1 MCKIVKTPS
10 FPRSGNPDGRFYPCF
25 SRPPP
30 RGGDEKNELAHLVAS
45 LLKGLANGQKI
56 QDNANINENIDNS
69 PMQHKHYIGI
79 DVGGTK
85 IQTSLITEAGVV
97 LASLRRETP
106 RKCGAEVTLQAIE
119 DAVKSLLQEREMQ
132 SRDLAGIG
140 IAIPGVV
147 LQDVGFI
154 AHTPNMNLSGIDL
167 GSHMKSRFDLP
178 IAVGNDGNLGTLGEC
193 WLGSGRNAASC
204 VGIFVGTG
212 IGAGIVMNDVVSS
225 GAGQSAG
232 EIGHIVIQVPCE
244 DWWQQLQH
252 KQKKLI
258 HAFVPKHLPQC
269 GCGNYGCFE
278 SLASRTAIER
288 SIREAV
294 QSGQKSVITDMNGGS
309 LEVIKSGSLAKALK
323 ANDHVVTTIM
333 HYVSQ
338 VIGHACLTVR
348 HLLDPEVIVLGGG
361 VMEACQKFMMPIIEA
376 VVVNDKLLAASG
388 KRRVLLSSLRDDAI
402 VLGAVAL
409 VRSLNGSN
417 PLHKKTHRIIPHY
430 PTLRLMADNVLHIAD
445 KPYSED
451 FFLLSDGS
459 IRPREKLP
467 KRDDDGFRLKD
478 IEKATHGGVDLLI
491 LISPKAGELT
501 LSGKCHDYL
510 YRRNID
516 YRILQME
523 EGVKLY
529 NSVAGR
535 RAAIVHFREHAE

>member
-1 MCKIVKTPS
+1 MT
-10 FPRSGNPDGRFYPCF
+10 D
-25 SRPPP
+25 
-30 RGGDEKNELAHLVAS
+30 
-45 LLKGLANGQKI
+45 
-56 QDNANINENIDNS
+56 S
-69 PMQHKHYIGI
+69 PKQQKHYVGI

-85 IQTSLITEAGVV
+85 IQTSLVTEAGVV
-97 LASLRRETP
+97 LASLRQATP
-106 RKCGAEVTLQAIE
+106 RNCSADVTLQAIA
-119 DAVKSLLQEREMQ
+119 DALKMLLQEQQLQ
-132 SRDLAGIG
+132 SGDLAGIG
-140 IAIPGVV
+140 IAIPGTV
-147 LQDVGFI
+147 QQETGFI
-154 AHTPNMNLSGIDL
+154 VGTPNMNLSGVDL
-167 GSHMKSRFDLP
+167 GAYMTSKFDIP
-178 IAVGNDGNLGTLGEC
+178 IAIGNDCNLGTLGEC

-212 IGAGIVMNDVVSS
+212 IGAGIVLNDSVLS
-225 GAGQSAG
+225 GAGEAAG

-244 DWWQQLQH
+244 DWRLQMRN
-252 KQKKLI
+252 KQKKFVT
-258 HAFVPKHLPQC
+258 ASVPKQLYQC

-288 SIREAV
+288 FIREAV
-294 QSGQKSVITDMNGGS
+294 NNGEKSIITELNGGS

-323 ANDHVVTTIM
+323 AKDRVVTTIM

-376 VVVNDKLLAASG
+376 VVVNDRLLAASS
-388 KRRVLLSSLRDDAI
+388 KRRVLLSSLRDDAV

-417 PLHKKTHRIIPHY
+417 PLHKKTRRAIPHY
-430 PTLRLMADNVLHIAD
+430 PTLRLMTENVIHIAD

-451 FFLLSDGS
+451 FYLLSDGS
-459 IRPREKLP
+459 IQPREKLP
-467 KRDDDGFRLKD
+467 KKDEDGFRLKD
-478 IEKATHGGVDLLI
+478 IEKATQGGVDLLI
-491 LISPKAGELT
+491 LISPGAGELT

-523 EGVKLY
+523 EGVKIY
-529 NSVAGR
+529 NAAVVR
-535 RAAIVHFREHAE
+535 RAAIVHFSTQAE